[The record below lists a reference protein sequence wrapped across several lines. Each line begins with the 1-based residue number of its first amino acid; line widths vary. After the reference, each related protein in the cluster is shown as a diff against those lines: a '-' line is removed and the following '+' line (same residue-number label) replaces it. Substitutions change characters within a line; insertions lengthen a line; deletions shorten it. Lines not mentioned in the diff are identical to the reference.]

1 MTLLEE
7 IARHLAFLGFGEVA
21 DRERDGNIFLGRLP
35 ERDGLTLAVLAAD
48 AGVAG
53 QAARIQIVVRSEK
66 ELEAFAVCQGMA
78 EALAD
83 FEGYLMGYGRRVSVR
98 VQNGAHGLGTDDRR
112 RALYA
117 CNLTVRYCG

>member
-21 DRERDGNIFLGRLP
+21 DREMDGNIFLGRLP

-53 QAARIQIVVRSEK
+53 RSARIQLIARSEK
-66 ELEAFAVCQGMA
+66 ELEAFTVCQGMA

-98 VQNGAHGLGTDDRR
+98 VQNGAHGLGADDRR
-112 RALYA
+112 RSLYA